1 MQTDSISTLEKTS
14 QLKNELF
21 RLTGDLNFKKASNMG
36 EVLKSALDF
45 VIRNYK
51 TENPYI
57 IN

>member
-1 MQTDSISTLEKTS
+1 MRKDKVSTLEKTN
-14 QLKNELF
+14 QLKGDLF
-21 RLTGDLNFKKASNMG
+21 KLTGDLNFKKATNMG

-57 IN
+57 IK

>member
-14 QLKNELF
+14 QLKSELF
-21 RLTGDLNFKKASNMG
+21 RLTGDLNFKKATNMG

-45 VIRNYK
+45 IIRNYK

>member
-57 IN
+57 IK

>member
-1 MQTDSISTLEKTS
+1 
-14 QLKNELF
+14 
-21 RLTGDLNFKKASNMG
+21 MG

-57 IN
+57 IK